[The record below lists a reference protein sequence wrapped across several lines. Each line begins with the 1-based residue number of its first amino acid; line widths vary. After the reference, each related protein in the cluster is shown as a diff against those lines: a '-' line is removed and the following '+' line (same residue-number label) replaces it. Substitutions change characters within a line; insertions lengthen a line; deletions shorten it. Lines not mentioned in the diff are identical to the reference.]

1 MFVGSIANPTTRPEV
16 NAGPIER
23 ILSPLNVGVDIGS
36 RGVGDASGVGV
47 GEGLAVAIGDGDG
60 VAGGLGGSCATTRSG
75 SRYRSEITVNA
86 HEDMVINGFLL
97 VVIEMELVET
107 DLWFIRH
114 RLTRTTPIN
123 AREGTR
129 LCAATHRLR
138 LRRYKPAGAD
148 R

>member
-1 MFVGSIANPTTRPEV
+1 M
-16 NAGPIER
+16 
-23 ILSPLNVGVDIGS
+23 SPLNVGVDIGS
-36 RGVGDASGVGV
+36 RGVGDASGVGD
-47 GEGLAVAIGDGDG
+47 GLAVAVGAGDG
-60 VAGGLGGSCATTRSG
+60 VAGGLGGSCATTRKG
-75 SRYRSEITVNA
+75 SKTRSEITVNT
-86 HEDMVINGFLL
+86 HEDMVINSILL

-114 RLTRTTPIN
+114 RLTRITLIN

-129 LCAATHRLR
+129 LCAATHRPQ